1 MPLPDAKINIVLSFI
16 YEKENF
22 MTEQT
27 KCNFLRKRMSELRK
41 ANNKSL
47 SDMAE
52 LIGCDK
58 SALSRAEKIDGTTK
72 YKTIRDFAEEYCDK
86 LGLTPEQKKLFM
98 RGEKIVVIDTSAV
111 LKNPQL
117 IDELCMEYN
126 RVIVPDVVINELDRI
141 KDHNKRHSAKAW
153 QILRSISSNNN
164 IIKLIC
170 AKDVKGNNDCRIIAV
185 AQQAA
190 EEFGCCVDIITD
202 DIGFAARL
210 KGNETVAA
218 LFLGEYMTARQN
230 IIDVEA
236 LKKIADYYADSYDN
250 IQDVL
255 KISMP
260 YEKLLNAY
268 LADGNTLIIS
278 AVRNK
283 KPPISQR
290 KEKIR
295 WLTAHGADVNGRD
308 NGKYYFPPLTHA
320 VQCNDFEMFKFLLNE
335 CHANPNVGSRN
346 PHNSGK
352 IRQKNDGNMPLMV
365 AAWDNRINFVK
376 ELLKDE
382 RTSINQQDG
391 NGFTALIKACY
402 WGHTQCRDMLLKAGA
417 DTKITDRNGLT
428 ADDHY
433 KECAKLGRRKGDRR

>member
-1 MPLPDAKINIVLSFI
+1 
-16 YEKENF
+16 

-164 IIKLIC
+164 IIKLI
-170 AKDVKGNNDCRIIAV
+170 
-185 AQQAA
+185 
-190 EEFGCCVDIITD
+190 
-202 DIGFAARL
+202 
-210 KGNETVAA
+210 VAA
-218 LFLGEYMTARQN
+218 
-230 IIDVEA
+230 D
-236 LKKIADYYADSYDN
+236 
-250 IQDVL
+250 
-255 KISMP
+255 
-260 YEKLLNAY
+260 
-268 LADGNTLIIS
+268 
-278 AVRNK
+278 
-283 KPPISQR
+283 
-290 KEKIR
+290 
-295 WLTAHGADVNGRD
+295 
-308 NGKYYFPPLTHA
+308 
-320 VQCNDFEMFKFLLNE
+320 
-335 CHANPNVGSRN
+335 
-346 PHNSGK
+346 
-352 IRQKNDGNMPLMV
+352 
-365 AAWDNRINFVK
+365 
-376 ELLKDE
+376 
-382 RTSINQQDG
+382 TS
-391 NGFTALIKACY
+391 
-402 WGHTQCRDMLLKAGA
+402 
-417 DTKITDRNGLT
+417 
-428 ADDHY
+428 
-433 KECAKLGRRKGDRR
+433 